1 MSEKVTLGRLEQDA
15 VGRAG
20 FAGPGGIRA
29 PGTTAGGRAK
39 PPSSHW
45 CATPHS
51 SHDVCARCER
61 DARTARPAA
70 NGWDDQARS
79 VAIQLGSSAT
89 KRAQVGMGAQAH
101 NRPAI
106 IATAPLPTRHR
117 HGRGQWHRHARAGAG
132 NRCTRRY
139 PHPQT
144 RLCVMRK
151 TRVGGSVW
159 NARIALPRTAAES
172 GRHWARQMS
181 RSMRRGGRR
190 VARPAG
196 MRGQARLC
204 APGIRARSPMRTC
217 AAAPNQVSALQ
228 ADAGQQLLDL
238 AQAVGVLAEDDGLPM
253 QRNNV

>member
-1 MSEKVTLGRLEQDA
+1 MHQELL
-15 VGRAG
+15 AG
-20 FAGPGGIRA
+20 AGPGHPTRIGE
-29 PGTTAGGRAK
+29 P
-39 PPSSHW
+39 H
-45 CATPHS
+45 CTPHMMCVPAVRVTPAPPALQQM
-51 SHDVCARCER
+51 D
-61 DARTARPAA
+61 RTGP
-70 NGWDDQARS
+70 RS

-172 GRHWARQMS
+172 GQHWARQMS